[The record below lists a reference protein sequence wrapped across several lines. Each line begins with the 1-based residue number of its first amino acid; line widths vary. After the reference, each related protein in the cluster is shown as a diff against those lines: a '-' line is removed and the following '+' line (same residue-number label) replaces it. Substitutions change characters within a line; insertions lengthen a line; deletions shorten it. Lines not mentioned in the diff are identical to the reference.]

1 MTRKV
6 KRTVRIGN
14 ITIGGNNPIAVQTML
29 NIPVEDIAGILK
41 IGMTQAYKP
50 PQAARS
56 CG

>member
-29 NIPVEDIAGILK
+29 NIPVEDIAGNVA
-41 IGMTQAYKP
+41 QARRV
-50 PQAARS
+50 AAAGCQS